1 MIPPYNGI
9 FNYQTIYSR
18 TNLTPL
24 NIAFKISVHYEP
36 WVKIA
41 PLSLEHKDCFM
52 NMLD

>member
-1 MIPPYNGI
+1 MALLIVRLYIAGL
-9 FNYQTIYSR
+9 